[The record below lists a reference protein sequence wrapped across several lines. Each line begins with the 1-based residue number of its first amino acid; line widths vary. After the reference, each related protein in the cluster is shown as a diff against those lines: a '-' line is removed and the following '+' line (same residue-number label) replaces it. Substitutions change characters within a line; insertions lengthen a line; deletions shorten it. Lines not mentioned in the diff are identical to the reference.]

1 MFVSISVLKTIFV
14 VNLCLGTN
22 LELDLTLLH
31 RLALQIVER
40 GKAPHFYWRLK
51 TLFKESLFSIL
62 NSYHVCKH
70 ILYQGL
76 SLELFFSKVFRFVS
90 FYFFLLNANFDP
102 WYFAR
107 LFADSFDIFKS
118 HHMPPQR
125 HFNAF
130 SCSYVSNT
138 LHVQTNGKHTLFFIS
153 CLLFTF

>member
-1 MFVSISVLKTIFV
+1 MFRHKPRIRSYPITSIT
-14 VNLCLGTN
+14 CLQ
-22 LELDLTLLH
+22 
-31 RLALQIVER
+31 LALQIVEG

-62 NSYHVCKH
+62 NSYQCVSIYFIK
-70 ILYQGL
+70 G
-76 SLELFFSKVFRFVS
+76 FRWNYYSSAKCFVS
-90 FYFFLLNANFDP
+90 FHFFLLNANFDP

-107 LFADSFDIFKS
+107 LFTDSFDIFKS
-118 HHMPPQR
+118 DHMPPQR